1 METSSIL
8 LAFVLTMIAGL
19 STGVGS
25 LIAFFAKRTNTKF
38 LSAALGFSA
47 GVMVYISFMELMPE
61 ALGMLGQQM
70 SPRMAHIC
78 MLAAFFAGTSFIAL
92 IDFLIPEDENP
103 HEIHRVE
110 ELSDTRRL
118 QRTGVLMALA
128 IGIHNF
134 PEGLATF
141 ASALGNLDIAI
152 PIVVAIAIH
161 NIPRRHSRVGTHL
174 PGHGQPQESLLVLAL
189 LGSGRAGR
197 GPHRLPLPAPPSGPP
212 SSTPCCWPSSRVSWS
227 SSRST
232 NCCPAPRNTAI
243 TTTA

>member
-1 METSSIL
+1 MPPARTPG
-8 LAFVLTMIAGL
+8 AGTAPPTPFYIEDYGNKFDPPGL
-19 STGVGS
+19 RADDDRRAIDRRGEPHR
-25 LIAFFAKRTNTKF
+25 LFAKRTNTKF

-134 PEGLATF
+134 PEGL
-141 ASALGNLDIAI
+141 
-152 PIVVAIAIH
+152 
-161 NIPRRHSRVGTHL
+161 
-174 PGHGQPQESLLVLAL
+174 
-189 LGSGRAGR
+189 
-197 GPHRLPLPAPPSGPP
+197 PPSPRHWATSTSP
-212 SSTPCCWPSSRVSWS
+212 SP
-227 SSRST
+227 
-232 NCCPAPRNTAI
+232 
-243 TTTA
+243 